1 MAKKHTPDRRY
12 KYTVATAQYVLDT
25 VGKYVDEGKAHDAL
39 AALASK
45 GAELTYISH
54 IAQNGKERIYPVYF
68 TNIEVQAPWIT
79 LGNEDLTLSKVP
91 GQLKRGTA
99 FIDVSPNEMFLEKTY
114 INDAYLGT
122 TLNLVLGG
130 AVVEDY
136 SVLVKSKK
144 ADIAEYSNRA
154 IISGNAVLGSDST
167 VGNDCSVTGSV
178 SLKSSRIHRSA
189 VSGRATISGG
199 SHITNSN
206 ISGSVSLKSSRI
218 HRSAVSGRAT
228 ISGGSHITNSNI
240 SGSVSLHG
248 AEIDRCS
255 IRGNFSLIYNEELP
269 EDHSGQYISGCEYD
283 YAKIFSKKSLE
294 SSRTK
299 SNPFVASK
307 VKALMEAA
315 SIALE
320 SDQALIMFCLD
331 AKNHA
336 PQCKCGIYYPLLL
349 LNYES
354 AMLYWSK
361 IDPRFADANINL
373 PITNPL
379 AHYTK
384 RQLEPLMVSQLR
396 AATESEAW
404 QKLDKTPSANAA
416 NWVQHLNSFTG
427 INLTAQT

>member
-167 VGNDCSVTGSV
+167 VGNDCSVT
-178 SLKSSRIHRSA
+178 
-189 VSGRATISGG
+189 
-199 SHITNSN
+199 
-206 ISGSVSLKSSRI
+206 GSVSLKSSRI

>member
-25 VGKYVDEGKAHDAL
+25 VGKYVDEGKAHDVL

-122 TLNLVLGG
+122 TLNLVLGD

-154 IISGNAVLGSDST
+154 IISGNAVLDSDST

-178 SLKSSRIHRSA
+178 ALKSSRIHRS
-189 VSGRATISGG
+189 S
-199 SHITNSN
+199 
-206 ISGSVSLKSSRI
+206 
-218 HRSAVSGRAT
+218 VSGRAT

-248 AEIDRCS
+248 VEIDRCS

-283 YAKIFSKKSLE
+283 YAKIFSKKALE
-294 SSRTK
+294 SSSTK
-299 SNPFVASK
+299 RNPFVASK

-315 SIALE
+315 NVALE
-320 SDQALIMFCLD
+320 SDQALIAFCLD

-349 LNYES
+349 LNCES

-361 IDPRFADANINL
+361 IDPRFADANVNL

-404 QKLDKTPSANAA
+404 QKLDKTPSANATK
-416 NWVQHLNSFTG
+416 WVQHLNSFTG
-427 INLTAQT
+427 INLTTQT

>member
-154 IISGNAVLGSDST
+154 IISGNAVLDSDST

-178 SLKSSRIHRSA
+178 SLKSSRIHRS
-189 VSGRATISGG
+189 S
-199 SHITNSN
+199 
-206 ISGSVSLKSSRI
+206 
-218 HRSAVSGRAT
+218 VSGRAT

-336 PQCKCGIYYPLLL
+336 PQCKCGTYYPLLL

-404 QKLDKTPSANAA
+404 QKLDNTPSANATKWA
-416 NWVQHLNSFTG
+416 QHINSFTG
-427 INLTAQT
+427 TNLTTQT

>member
-206 ISGSVSLKSSRI
+206 ISGSVSL
-218 HRSAVSGRAT
+218 
-228 ISGGSHITNSNI
+228 
-240 SGSVSLHG
+240 HG

-315 SIALE
+315 SVALE
-320 SDQALIMFCLD
+320 SDQTLIAFCLD

-336 PQCKCGIYYPLLL
+336 PQCKCGTYYPLLL